1 VTIVFAL
8 STTNKLVLAL
18 VAAAW
23 IVVSLVVAMV
33 IPRTRPDFPGKG
45 LNAFVALSFVFFAG
59 MLATV
64 FVFAKEAKEGEA
76 TAEPALTQT
85 GVTSTT
91 STAPPTTS
99 GGGQVDLAAGKAAWD
114 KASCGG
120 CHVLAA
126 ANGSGKVGP
135 DLDQLKP
142 DEATVAHQVENGG
155 GAMPAFKGILTPDE
169 ISAVAAYVAAEAG
182 K

>member
-8 STTNKLVLAL
+8 STTNKTILAL

-23 IVVSLVVAMV
+23 IVVSLLVSMV
-33 IPRTRPDFPGKG
+33 IPRSRPDFPGKS
-45 LNAFVALSFVFFAG
+45 LNAFLAISVVFFAG
-59 MLATV
+59 MLTTV
-64 FVFAKEAKEGEA
+64 FVFAKEAKEGSA
-76 TAEPALTQT
+76 AEPAQTQT

-91 STAPPTTS
+91 STEPGTTS
-99 GGGQVDLAAGKAAWD
+99 GGAVDLAAGKAAWD

-126 ANGSGKVGP
+126 AGGSGKVGP

-142 DEATVAHQVENGG
+142 DQATVEHQVENGG
-155 GAMPAFKGILTPDE
+155 GAMPAFKGILSPAE
-169 ISAVAAYVAAEAG
+169 ITAVSAYVAAQAG
-182 K
+182 KS

>member
-1 VTIVFAL
+1 MTIVFAL

-18 VAAAW
+18 VAGAW
-23 IVVSLVVAMV
+23 VVVSLVVSMV
-33 IPRTRPDFPGKG
+33 LPRSRPDFPGKG
-45 LNAFVALSFVFFAG
+45 LNAFIALAFVFFAG

-64 FVFAKEAKEGEA
+64 FVFAKEAKTGEA

-91 STAPPTTS
+91 STAPATT
-99 GGGQVDLAAGKAAWD
+99 GGQVDLAAGKAAWD

-126 ANGSGKVGP
+126 AGGSGKVGP
-135 DLDQLKP
+135 DLDTLKP
-142 DEATVAHQVENGG
+142 DEAIVAHQVENGG
-155 GAMPAFKGILTPDE
+155 GAMPAFKGVLSPDE

>member
-8 STTNKLVLAL
+8 STTNKVVLAC

-23 IVVSLVVAMV
+23 ILVSLVVSMV
-33 IPRTRPDFPGKG
+33 VPRSRPDFPGKG
-45 LNAFVALSFVFFAG
+45 LNAFLALSVVFFAG

-76 TAEPALTQT
+76 NAEPALTQT

-91 STAPPTTS
+91 STEPAT

-120 CHVLAA
+120 CHVLSAA
-126 ANGSGKVGP
+126 GGAGKVGP

-155 GAMPAFKGILTPDE
+155 GAMPAFKGILSPAE

>member
-23 IVVSLVVAMV
+23 IVTSLVVAMV
-33 IPRTRPDFPGKG
+33 IPRSRPDFPGKG
-45 LNAFVALSFVFFAG
+45 LNAFIALSFVFFAG
-59 MLATV
+59 MLATIV
-64 FVFAKEAKEGEA
+64 VFAKEAKEGEA

-91 STAPPTTS
+91 STQPATT
-99 GGGQVDLAAGKAAWD
+99 GGQVDLAAGKAAWD

-126 ANGSGKVGP
+126 AGGTGKVGP

-155 GAMPAFKGILTPDE
+155 GAMPPFKGVLTPDE

>member
-18 VAAAW
+18 VAGAW
-23 IVVSLVVAMV
+23 IVVALVVSMV
-33 IPRTRPDFPGKG
+33 IPRSKPDFPGKG
-45 LNAFVALSFVFFAG
+45 LNAFIALSFVFFAG

-64 FVFAKEAKEGEA
+64 FVFAKEAKEGSA
-76 TAEPALTQT
+76 VGEPALTQT

-91 STAPPTTS
+91 STAPATT

-120 CHVLAA
+120 CHTLAA
-126 ANGSGKVGP
+126 AKGTGKVGP

-155 GAMPAFKGILTPDE
+155 GAMPAFKGILSPAE

>member
-1 VTIVFAL
+1 MTIVFAL

-23 IVVSLVVAMV
+23 IVLSLVVSMV
-33 IPRTRPDFPGKG
+33 IPRSKPDFPGKG
-45 LNAFVALSFVFFAG
+45 LNAFIALSFVFFAG

-64 FVFAKEAKEGEA
+64 FVFAKEAKEGGA

-91 STAPPTTS
+91 STAPATT
-99 GGGQVDLAAGKAAWD
+99 GGKVDLAAGKAAWD

-126 ANGSGKVGP
+126 AGGTGKVGP
-135 DLDQLKP
+135 DLDTLKP

-155 GAMPAFKGILTPDE
+155 GAMPPFKGVLSPDE
-169 ISAVAAYVAAEAG
+169 ISAVAAYVSSEAG